1 MYEEDPSME
10 ERVKCDIEIDCANGA
25 ALAWLLRKIADQ
37 VEGEELDDGH
47 HDLIVPDGD
56 KVGEVY
62 LDYYAVE
69 TN

>member
-25 ALAWLLRKIADQ
+25 ALAWLLRQVADQ
-37 VEGEELDDGH
+37 VESEELNDGH
-47 HDLIVPDGD
+47 HDLTVPNGD

-62 LDYYAVE
+62 LDYYVIKSD
-69 TN
+69 